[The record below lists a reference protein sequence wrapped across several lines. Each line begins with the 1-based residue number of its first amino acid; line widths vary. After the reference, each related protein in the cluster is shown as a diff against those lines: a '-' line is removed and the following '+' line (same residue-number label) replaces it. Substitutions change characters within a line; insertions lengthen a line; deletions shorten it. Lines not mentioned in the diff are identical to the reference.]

1 MNFFDDFL
9 DRLPT
14 PDQDTSNVLW
24 GVVAGALAALAGAVV
39 GANLGDDDPG
49 GTGDA

>member
-9 DRLPT
+9 DHLPA

-24 GVVAGALAALAGAVV
+24 GVVAGALAALGGAIV

-49 GTGDA
+49 PGAD